1 MICLQLAQQQQQ
13 QQQPGYGASG
23 PGGLAGAGIG
33 PTPGALR
40 GGDARVNGIRELLTQ
55 NPALIQPMIQ
65 QLSQD
70 NPQLAQM
77 LAENPAGLLNMLGPA
92 MEGGEDGDNIP
103 QVINVTPEERAA
115 IERVRLFFSPFCL

>member
-1 MICLQLAQQQQQ
+1 LISLQLAQQQQQ

-33 PTPGALR
+33 PNPGALR
-40 GGDARVNGIRELLTQ
+40 GGGDARVHGIRELLTQ

-65 QLSQD
+65 QLSQE
-70 NPQLAQM
+70 NPQLAQL
-77 LAENPAGLLNMLGPA
+77 LAENPAGLLSMLGPG
-92 MEGGEDGDNIP
+92 MEGGEEGENMP

-115 IERVRLFFSPFCL
+115 IERVRRFFFLFA